1 MKISRQEATKELKKR
16 GYKPDKEGRGVWVAP
31 NGDKIVWFI
40 ALRRE
45 GIEFDSSTWA
55 PEMTRA
61 KKEWEKKKRLAKLK
75 NEQNNKKPHK

>member
-16 GYKPDKEGRGVWVAP
+16 GYKPDKEGRGVWIAP

-45 GIEFDSSTWA
+45 GIEFDSSTWG
-55 PEMTRA
+55 PKMTQV
-61 KKEWEKKKRLAKLK
+61 KKAWQDKKRKKKKT
-75 NEQNNKKPHK
+75 

>member
-16 GYKPDKEGRGVWVAP
+16 GYKPDKEGRGVWIAP

-45 GIEFDSSTWA
+45 DIEFDSSTWG
-55 PEMTRA
+55 PKVTPV
-61 KKEWEKKKRLAKLK
+61 KKAWQDKKRKKKKT
-75 NEQNNKKPHK
+75 

>member
-16 GYKPDKEGRGVWVAP
+16 GYKPDKEGRGVWIAP

-45 GIEFDSSTWA
+45 GIEFDSSTWG
-55 PEMTRA
+55 PKMTQD
-61 KKEWEKKKRLAKLK
+61 KKAWQDKKRKKKKT
-75 NEQNNKKPHK
+75 